1 MVSKKFGDLL
11 VSAELE
17 EDEMW
22 RQGTIRIDF
31 EKGDLV
37 DSVFVS
43 PPLVRKFRRQRTP
56 ILDLVECKDWAM
68 SALEEA
74 GALISLNDDALN
86 DLVWDLIEQKTTF
99 TFWVSGLTLVDMEEI
114 CDEHDL
120 DWEDLR
126 ESLEARFTKDGH
138 PCGIDSD
145 DPFHNSSNRLNPRNT
160 YE

>member
-11 VSAELE
+11 VEVELE

-22 RQGTIRIDF
+22 RKGTIRIEF

-43 PPLVRKFRRQRTP
+43 PPLVREFRRNHTP
-56 ILDLVECKDWAM
+56 IVDLVQFKDWVM
-68 SALEEA
+68 PALQEG
-74 GALISLNDDALN
+74 GALVSLDDDALD
-86 DLVWDLIEQKTTF
+86 DLVWDLIEQKTQF
-99 TFWVSGLTLVDMEEI
+99 TFWVSGLTLMDMKEI

-120 DWEDLR
+120 DWEDVR

-145 DPFHNSSNRLNPRNT
+145 DPFHNPGNKLNPRN
-160 YE
+160 

>member
-11 VSAELE
+11 VEVELE

-22 RQGTIRIDF
+22 RKGTIRIEF

-43 PPLVRKFRRQRTP
+43 PPLVREFRRNHTP
-56 ILDLVECKDWAM
+56 IVDLVQFKDWVM
-68 SALEEA
+68 PALQEG
-74 GALISLNDDALN
+74 GALVSLDDDALD
-86 DLVWDLIEQKTTF
+86 DLVWDLIEQKTQF
-99 TFWVSGLTLVDMEEI
+99 TFWVSGLTLMDMKEI
-114 CDEHDL
+114 CDEHNL
-120 DWEDLR
+120 DWEDVR

-145 DPFHNSSNRLNPRNT
+145 DPFHNPGNKLNPRN
-160 YE
+160 